1 MEMIVLDIMLSCF
14 FQIMAAFFPCFRLS
28 SMHKLEKYVGRLV
41 FLKEHVY
48 QKLRAKKVRAI
59 PEENFFLVAA
69 IDRRL
74 NQLVCYGAGHCI
86 NACVSDIVLI

>member
-1 MEMIVLDIMLSCF
+1 
-14 FQIMAAFFPCFRLS
+14 MAASFPCFRLFA
-28 SMHKLEKYVGRLV
+28 MHKLEKYVGRLV

-48 QKLRAKKVRAI
+48 QKHREKKVRAV

-74 NQLVCYGAGHCI
+74 NQLVCYGAGHRI
-86 NACVSDIVLI
+86 NACVSDIVLV